1 MADKDVD
8 LGEVRRWAKDQ
19 GIEVAAKGAIA
30 KDVIEQWKHRD
41 QTKLETPLAL
51 PDMSTSDAPPAGH
64 TDVSGIE
71 DEVTA
76 TVDTAPADND
86 DTDTPDAAAEK
97 DEWMRRYRA
106 ARAIPENHTDADVAI
121 TAKLQRNRVSIQTLE
136 NGFIHYQRATGT
148 DEVQAR
154 LVAGGFLSGYASG
167 QADENTVQAYARF
180 QDSLG
185 LPGTGIP
192 ERTSLE
198 ALDFDVLE

>member
-30 KDVIEQWKHRD
+30 KDVIDQWKHRD
-41 QTKLETPLAL
+41 QTKLEPPLAL
-51 PDMSTSDAPPAGH
+51 SDTSTSDGPPAGH
-64 TDVSGIE
+64 TDASGIE

-76 TVDTAPADND
+76 TVNTAPVEDEAASD
-86 DTDTPDAAAEK
+86 PAAEK

-106 ARAIPENHTDADVAI
+106 ARGIPEDHTDADVAI
-121 TAKLQRNRVSIQTLE
+121 TAKLQRNRVSLQTLE

-154 LVAGGFLSGYASG
+154 LIAGGFLSGYASG

-198 ALDFDVLE
+198 ELDFDVME